1 MTSVPLHALSFL
13 LKQPPRPMHRTSQHA
28 LPAVLEQ
35 IPNTPPPMDV
45 ISLWPTFLI
54 PFLSLLT
61 IFNSI
66 KSNTSLWLIC
76 PFPFPLFFSLPGPW
90 PGSSILTLALQESV
104 THPFPII
111 VSTARYF
118 DRSFDPWGKQ
128 PFVELNDKDDNYY
141 STLNKET
148 VSALFWPAAKV
159 SDK

>member
-76 PFPFPLFFSLPGPW
+76 PFPFPLFFFTPRSLTRF
-90 PGSSILTLALQESV
+90 L
-104 THPFPII
+104 
-111 VSTARYF
+111 
-118 DRSFDPWGKQ
+118 
-128 PFVELNDKDDNYY
+128 Y
-141 STLNKET
+141 SYAGITGVCDSPLPNHCVNCKI
-148 VSALFWPAAKV
+148 FWPLLWSTGKTTIRRI
-159 SDK
+159 KWQRWQLLQYIK